1 MEENIITVDI
11 RVLVVD
17 DNIVN
22 SMVLSTMLERYGI
35 QADIAS
41 SGMEAIQRV
50 CNAKYDIILMDYLMP
65 DMDGVETTKQIMF
78 VSNGKNNPKV
88 IGVSATVDAEVTELF
103 ISAGADCV
111 LKKPVRTEDFDM
123 KLRQYGFVKEEP
135 GSSSTNSD
143 GSVDSAGFL
152 SSVEGLNYDE
162 GISLMAGSLANY
174 MKVLNVSLR
183 NVSENYNKLDAIRNT
198 GQLDAMSLHFH
209 SLKGIFLNIG
219 ASSLASYSKA
229 MEGAAKEFKRM
240 YVRSQMDEYMESV
253 KIFHDQLKDACENY
267 SEKVM
272 SSKSNV
278 DMEEDE
284 FMQKLSEL
292 KGNIEEFEYTGITE
306 ILEELLVGT
315 KGQRLEKLQ
324 NIQDYIQDFQY
335 DEAMEILCTML

>member
-78 VSNGKNNPKV
+78 VSNGKSKPKV

-278 DMEEDE
+278 YMEEDE

-306 ILEELLVGT
+306 ILEELLAGT